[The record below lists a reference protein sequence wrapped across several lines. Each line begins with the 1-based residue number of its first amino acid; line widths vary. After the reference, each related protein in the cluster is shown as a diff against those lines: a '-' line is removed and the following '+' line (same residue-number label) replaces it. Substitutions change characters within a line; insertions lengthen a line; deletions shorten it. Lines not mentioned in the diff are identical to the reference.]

1 MHHCVEPGRDECKIQ
16 IKILNKGGVSLET
29 RCPYHHVFR
38 YVNADIDSKNRPSR
52 NVPLKCELCHPSLTP
67 VTGKKSRAESVFVDA
82 IWRYNMIQHLDDV
95 HPQYSHPKN
104 PNGHPLPLDIL
115 NTFTLTSLEQRDAGI
130 PETQWL
136 KPVFDDDK
144 ENYPGPSTRKRKTN
158 NTGGMNVKKACK
170 SA

>member
-1 MHHCVEPGRDECKIQ
+1 MPLPSPNLNTLVMVGGGKRRAMEKAETPTLCLRHFGVTSSRRLNFSTASSNLIEIFPRPGGGGGYSECF
-16 IKILNKGGVSLET
+16 GF
-29 RCPYHHVFR
+29 FR
-38 YVNADIDSKNRPSR
+38 
-52 NVPLKCELCHPSLTP
+52 LH
-67 VTGKKSRAESVFVDA
+67 
-82 IWRYNMIQHLDDV
+82 
-95 HPQYSHPKN
+95 YSHPKN

-158 NTGGMNVKKACK
+158 NAGGTNVKKARK